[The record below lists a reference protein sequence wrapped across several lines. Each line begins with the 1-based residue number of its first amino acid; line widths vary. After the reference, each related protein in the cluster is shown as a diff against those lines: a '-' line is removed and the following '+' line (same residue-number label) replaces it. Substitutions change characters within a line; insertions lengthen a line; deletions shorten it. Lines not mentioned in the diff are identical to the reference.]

1 MTPSLHQATLL
12 LMLLV
17 GSQPC
22 LTGATGWNTREALH
36 HAAQRAAAT
45 DEEAAAVA
53 FLIQVGRLHTRAE
66 ASSRFLPDP
75 AVRQHSDSS
84 LTSSAGD
91 ASPLSEI
98 RARHVFKLNHG
109 AHTTQITATGG
120 CSGQRAC
127 WVLRPGRALGCHQL
141 PLGSSNR
148 VSLSWMLGMGW
159 AQHMPPR
166 DLDEAELTA
175 AFLLA
180 QTRLALEARAASP
193 WARRVPWELFLN
205 DVLPYA
211 VRATQRTAMQKLRI
225 VTLRFGT
232 GRPKTGA

>member
-1 MTPSLHQATLL
+1 
-12 LMLLV
+12 
-17 GSQPC
+17 
-22 LTGATGWNTREALH
+22 
-36 HAAQRAAAT
+36 
-45 DEEAAAVA
+45 
-53 FLIQVGRLHTRAE
+53 
-66 ASSRFLPDP
+66 
-75 AVRQHSDSS
+75 
-84 LTSSAGD
+84 
-91 ASPLSEI
+91 
-98 RARHVFKLNHG
+98 
-109 AHTTQITATGG
+109 
-120 CSGQRAC
+120 
-127 WVLRPGRALGCHQL
+127 
-141 PLGSSNR
+141 
-148 VSLSWMLGMGW
+148 
-159 AQHMPPR
+159 MPPR